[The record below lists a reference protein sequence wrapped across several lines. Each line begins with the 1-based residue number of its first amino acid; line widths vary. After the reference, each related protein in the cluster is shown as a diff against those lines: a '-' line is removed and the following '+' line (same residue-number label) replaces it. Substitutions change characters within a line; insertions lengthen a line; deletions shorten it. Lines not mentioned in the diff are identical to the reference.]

1 MTKTSGFGGSGR
13 AFRSRN
19 FRIYCAGG
27 IVSLIGLWVHKV
39 AIGWL
44 TWELTGSAAWLGVIA
59 FAELFPT
66 VVVSPFAGA
75 FADRGDYRLQMIA
88 AQALAGV
95 LALVLAGLTFSGLI
109 TIELLLGLSIL
120 QGLITA
126 FNHPARLAMVP
137 SLVEAKDLSAAIAVN
152 SATFNGARFIGPVLA
167 GVIIVGAGT
176 APAFAFNA
184 ISYLWFVAMLAR
196 LRLAPRAR
204 AAGRASG
211 ILGDTLDGFRYVA
224 GHFGISSLLIL
235 LAATAMLL
243 RPYMELLPG
252 FAAEVF
258 GRGADGLAMLTSA
271 TGFGA
276 LLAGVWLA
284 RRGRIQG
291 LTRILVSYMVVC
303 AAALFVLASGGALWV
318 GLGSV
323 AVIGFSLVSVGVSTQ
338 TLLQSTV
345 DGAMRGRVMSLYGVI
360 FLGGPA
366 VGALVMGWIASK
378 AGLGPPV
385 AGGAVLCL
393 GVWLWAVRRMW
404 RAAPGLEAEHPP
416 PRA

>member
-1 MTKTSGFGGSGR
+1 MPGNPGFGGIGR

-19 FRIYCAGG
+19 FRIYCSGA
-27 IVSLIGLWVHKV
+27 IVSLIGFWVHRV

-44 TWELTGSAAWLGVIA
+44 TWELTESAAWLGVIS

-66 VVVSPFAGA
+66 VVVSPLAGA
-75 FADRGDYRLQMIA
+75 FADRSDYRLQMIA

-95 LALVLAGLTFSGLI
+95 LAAVLAGLTFSGLI
-109 TIELLLGLSIL
+109 TIELLLALSIL
-120 QGLITA
+120 QGLIIA

-137 SLVEAKDLSAAIAVN
+137 SLVDAKDLSAAIAVN
-152 SATFNGARFIGPVLA
+152 SATFNGARFIGPAVA
-167 GVIIVGAGT
+167 GVIILWGGT

-196 LRLAPRAR
+196 LRLAPRAP
-204 AAGRASG
+204 AGRQASG
-211 ILGDTLDGFRYVA
+211 ILGDTLEGFRYVA
-224 GHFGISSLLIL
+224 GHFGINSLLIL
-235 LAATAMLL
+235 LTATAALL

-271 TGFGA
+271 TGLGA

-284 RRGRIQG
+284 RRGRTQG
-291 LTRILVSYMVVC
+291 LTRILVSYMVV
-303 AAALFVLASGGALWV
+303 AAALLVLASGGAFWV
-318 GLGSV
+318 GLGAV
-323 AVIGFSLVSVGVSTQ
+323 AVVGFSLVSIGVSTQ
-338 TLLQSTV
+338 TLLQNAV
-345 DGAMRGRVMSLYGVI
+345 EGAMRGRVLSLYGVI

-366 VGALVMGWIASK
+366 VGALVMGWIASNT
-378 AGLGPPV
+378 GLGPPV

-393 GVWLWAVRRMW
+393 VVWLWAMRRVW
-404 RAAPGLEAEHPP
+404 RAAPGLEEERA
-416 PRA
+416 PRQA

>member
-1 MTKTSGFGGSGR
+1 MPGNPGFGGIGR

-19 FRIYCAGG
+19 FRIYCSGA
-27 IVSLIGLWVHKV
+27 IVSLIGFWVHRV

-44 TWELTGSAAWLGVIA
+44 TWELTESAAWLGVIS

-66 VVVSPFAGA
+66 VVVSPLAGA
-75 FADRGDYRLQMIA
+75 FADRSDYRLQMIA

-95 LALVLAGLTFSGLI
+95 LAAVLAGLTFSGLI
-109 TIELLLGLSIL
+109 TIELLLALSIL
-120 QGLITA
+120 QGLIIA

-137 SLVEAKDLSAAIAVN
+137 SLVDAKDLSAAIAVN
-152 SATFNGARFIGPVLA
+152 SATFNGARFIGPAVA
-167 GVIIVGAGT
+167 GVIILWGGT

-196 LRLAPRAR
+196 LRLAPRAP
-204 AAGRASG
+204 AGRQASG
-211 ILGDTLDGFRYVA
+211 ILGDTLEGFRYVA
-224 GHFGISSLLIL
+224 GHFGINSLLIL
-235 LAATAMLL
+235 LTATAALL

-271 TGFGA
+271 TGLGA

-284 RRGRIQG
+284 RRGRTQG
-291 LTRILVSYMVVC
+291 LTRILVSYMVVA
-303 AAALFVLASGGALWV
+303 AAALLVLASGGAFWV
-318 GLGSV
+318 GLGAV
-323 AVIGFSLVSVGVSTQ
+323 AVVGFSLVSIGVSTQ
-338 TLLQSTV
+338 TLLQNAV
-345 DGAMRGRVMSLYGVI
+345 EGAMRGRVLSLYGVI

-366 VGALVMGWIASK
+366 VGALVMGWIASNT
-378 AGLGPPV
+378 GLGPPV

-393 GVWLWAVRRMW
+393 VVWLWAMRRVW
-404 RAAPGLEAEHPP
+404 RAAPGLEEERA
-416 PRA
+416 PRQA

>member
-1 MTKTSGFGGSGR
+1 MTKTSGFGGIGR

-19 FRIYCAGG
+19 FRIYCTGG
-27 IVSLIGLWVHKV
+27 IVSLVGLWVHKV
-39 AIGWL
+39 AVGWL
-44 TWELTGSAAWLGVIA
+44 TWELTHSAAWLGVIA

-66 VVVSPFAGA
+66 VFVSPLAGA
-75 FADRGDYRLQMIA
+75 FADRGDYRLQMIT
-88 AQALAGV
+88 AQVLAGV
-95 LALVLAGLTFSGLI
+95 LAAVLAGLTFTGTI
-109 TIELLLGLSIL
+109 TIELLLAISIV

-152 SATFNGARFIGPVLA
+152 SATFNGARFLGPMVA
-167 GVIIVGAGT
+167 GVIILWGGT
-176 APAFAFNA
+176 APAFAFNS

-204 AAGRASG
+204 AVRPASG
-211 ILGDTLDGFRYVA
+211 ILGDTLEGFRYVA

-235 LAATAMLL
+235 LTATATLL

-276 LLAGVWLA
+276 VVAGVWLA
-284 RRGRIQG
+284 RRGRVQG

-303 AAALFVLASGGALWV
+303 AAALFVLASGGAFWV
-318 GLGSV
+318 GLGAI
-323 AVIGFSLVSVGVSTQ
+323 AVIGFSLVAVGVSTQ
-338 TLLQSTV
+338 TLLQNAV
-345 DGAMRGRVMSLYGVI
+345 EGAMRGRVMSLYGVI

-366 VGALVMGWIASK
+366 VGALVMGWIASD

-385 AGGAVLCL
+385 AGGAAMCL
-393 GVWLWAVRRMW
+393 VVWLWAMRRVW
-404 RAAPGLEAEHPP
+404 RAAPGLEEERT
-416 PRA
+416 PRRP